1 METFSLNVRHRK
13 GVLCSGIFYA
23 VNLEQEVFI

>member
-13 GVLCSGIFYA
+13 GVLYSGIFYA
-23 VNLEQEVFI
+23 ANLEQEVFI